1 MNTQTAD
8 RWGLSAGLLMILI
21 GAFHLVEGLVALV
34 APARLFIQE
43 SGLLLLDIERWGVAL
58 LSWGILMLIGGG
70 ISLVGARRARP
81 IAYTLAVLNGFGQLV
96 WIGQV
101 PWLSVVMMLASLAV
115 IACLYLAGR
124 RTALSGPA

>member
-21 GAFHLVEGLVALV
+21 GAFHVVEGLVALV

-58 LSWGILMLIGGG
+58 LVWGILMAIGGG
-70 ISLVGARRARP
+70 ITLVGARRARP
-81 IAYTLAVLNGFGQLV
+81 LAYALAVLNGFGQLV

-101 PWLSVVMMLASLAV
+101 LWLSVTMMLASLAV

-124 RTALSGPA
+124 RAETPHPA